1 MSFLKKLGESAK
13 NTASTI
19 SSKSA
24 NLVETGKLKLAKNQL
39 EGRINDKK
47 QEIGDLIYAAYKGGI
62 APDNEQL
69 QGKFDEVEGLEGQ
82 IREIEAQ
89 LEQPKE
95 AAPPTSPPPSPP
107 SFAASA
113 PPPFPQA
120 GTDTPP
126 AAKFCVNCGTG
137 LAGAKFC
144 PNCGKASE

>member
-39 EGRINDKK
+39 EGKINDKK
-47 QEIGDLIYAAYKGGI
+47 QEIGDLIYTAYKGGI

-69 QGKFDEVEGLEGQ
+69 QGKFNEVEGFEDQ

-89 LEQPKE
+89 LEPPKE
-95 AAPPTSPPPSPP
+95 V
-107 SFAASA
+107 A

-120 GTDTPP
+120 ATDTPP
-126 AAKFCVNCGTG
+126 ATKFCSNCGTSLEG
-137 LAGAKFC
+137 GAKFC
-144 PNCGKASE
+144 PNCGKAAE